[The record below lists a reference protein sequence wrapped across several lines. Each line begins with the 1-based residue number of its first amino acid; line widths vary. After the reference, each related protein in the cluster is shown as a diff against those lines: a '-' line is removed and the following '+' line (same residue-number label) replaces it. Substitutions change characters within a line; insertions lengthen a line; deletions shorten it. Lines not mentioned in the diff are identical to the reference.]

1 MRKSAGPSGFG
12 GIARALRNP
21 NYGLYTA
28 GNAAS
33 LIGTWMQRIAVGW
46 LTWQL
51 TGSGAWLGAMAF
63 ADLFPTVIIGPI
75 AGAAADR
82 WDRLR
87 VTKISQALAMAQ
99 SVVLFLLTFSGLITI
114 ELLLMLT
121 AALGVI
127 AGFNQPARLALIP
140 SLVRREDLAA
150 AVAINSIIFNSARFI
165 GPAVAGLMIV
175 AGGISAAF
183 AANAVSFILFLAA
196 LSRIHLEPK
205 PDVAPAERR
214 SLLGDVADGVRY
226 AASHPGIAP
235 LLLLL
240 TIVCIC
246 VRPVVELL
254 PGFAATVFA
263 SGADGLAILTS
274 TIGAGAVLG
283 GLWLARR
290 SSDPAGLTTIALGNT
305 LILALSLLAFVASD
319 RWWIALP
326 ALAVLGACMVV
337 TGVGTQTLLQLSVAG
352 AMRGRVLSLYGIIFR
367 GGPAVGALIMGLASE
382 HAGLRLPLAVGSLLA
397 MLAWLWTWS
406 ARARITRALEAA
418 GHAD

>member
-1 MRKSAGPSGFG
+1 MRKPAGPSGFG

-63 ADLFPTVIIGPI
+63 ADLFPTVIIGPV

-99 SVVLFLLTFSGLITI
+99 SIVLFLLTVSGHITI
-114 ELLLMLT
+114 ELLLVLT

-183 AANAVSFILFLAA
+183 AANAVSFVFFLVA
-196 LSRIHLEPK
+196 LSRIHLESR
-205 PDVAPAERR
+205 PD
-214 SLLGDVADGVRY
+214 
-226 AASHPGIAP
+226 
-235 LLLLL
+235 
-240 TIVCIC
+240 
-246 VRPVVELL
+246 
-254 PGFAATVFA
+254 
-263 SGADGLAILTS
+263 
-274 TIGAGAVLG
+274 
-283 GLWLARR
+283 
-290 SSDPAGLTTIALGNT
+290 
-305 LILALSLLAFVASD
+305 
-319 RWWIALP
+319 
-326 ALAVLGACMVV
+326 
-337 TGVGTQTLLQLSVAG
+337 
-352 AMRGRVLSLYGIIFR
+352 
-367 GGPAVGALIMGLASE
+367 
-382 HAGLRLPLAVGSLLA
+382 
-397 MLAWLWTWS
+397 
-406 ARARITRALEAA
+406 
-418 GHAD
+418 

>member
-1 MRKSAGPSGFG
+1 MRKSAGSSGFG

-99 SVVLFLLTFSGLITI
+99 SIVLFLLTFSGLITI
-114 ELLLMLT
+114 ELLLILT

-183 AANAVSFILFLAA
+183 AANAVSFIFFLLA
-196 LSRIHLEPK
+196 LSRIHLEPR
-205 PDVAPAERR
+205 PDAVRVERR
-214 SLLGDVADGVRY
+214 SLLGDVADGMRY
-226 AASHPGIAP
+226 AANHPGIAP

-305 LILALSLLAFVASD
+305 LVLALSLLAFVASD

-326 ALAVLGACMVV
+326 ALAALGACMVI
-337 TGVGTQTLLQLSVAG
+337 TGVGTQTLLQLSVEG

-367 GGPAVGALIMGLASE
+367 GGPAVGALIMGIASE
-382 HAGLRLPLAVGSLLA
+382 HAGLRLPMAVGSLLA
-397 MLAWLWTWS
+397 MLAWLWTWC
-406 ARARITRALEAA
+406 ARARITRALEAT
-418 GHAD
+418 GNAD

>member
-1 MRKSAGPSGFG
+1 LRKPAGPSGFG

-63 ADLFPTVIIGPI
+63 ADLFPTVIIGPV

-99 SVVLFLLTFSGLITI
+99 SVVLFLLTISGLITI
-114 ELLLMLT
+114 ELLLVLT

-165 GPAVAGLMIV
+165 GPAVAGFMIV

-183 AANAVSFILFLAA
+183 AANAVSFVFFLVA
-196 LSRIHLEPK
+196 LSRIHLDSRPAS
-205 PDVAPAERR
+205 VRAERG
-214 SLLGDVADGVRY
+214 SLLGDVAAGIRY
-226 AASHPGIAP
+226 AAHHPGIAP

-240 TIVCIC
+240 TVICLC

-254 PGFAATVFA
+254 PGFAAAVFA
-263 SGADGLAILTS
+263 SGADGLAVLTS

-305 LILALSLLAFVASD
+305 LVLSLALLAFVASD

-326 ALAVLGACMVV
+326 ALAVLGACMVIS
-337 TGVGTQTLLQLSVAG
+337 GVGTQTLLQLSVAG
-352 AMRGRVLSLYGIIFR
+352 SMRGRVLSLYGIIFR
-367 GGPAVGALIMGLASE
+367 GGPAVGALIMGVASE
-382 HAGLRLPLAVGSLLA
+382 HAGLRLPLAVGALLA
-397 MLAWLWTWS
+397 VLAWLCTWS
-406 ARARITRALEAA
+406 ARGRITGALEAPEQ
-418 GHAD
+418 AD